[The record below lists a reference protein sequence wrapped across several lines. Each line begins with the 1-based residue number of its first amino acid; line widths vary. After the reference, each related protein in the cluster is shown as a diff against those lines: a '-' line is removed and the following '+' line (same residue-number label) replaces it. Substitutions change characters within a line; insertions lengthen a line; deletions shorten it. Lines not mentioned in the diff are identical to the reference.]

1 MKYALAALGFSAIA
15 ACSPQEYTG
24 DRSPEAVCE
33 YVQDSINAVD
43 ASLANVWGVQEVSY
57 DPKSGA
63 VYAVGDVNE
72 IRARLI
78 ALEFVNRNLFVSGV
92 YAQTEER
99 VLYFPNVV
107 DRGGESRALALYG
120 IPTTCPS
127 PSGRSVIKTQQVIQE

>member
-1 MKYALAALGFSAIA
+1 MKQVFAALGLSAIA

-24 DRSPEAVCE
+24 DRSSEAVCE
-33 YVQDSINAVD
+33 YVQDSVDAVD
-43 ASLANVWGVQEVSY
+43 ASLASVWGVQEISY

-92 YAQTEER
+92 YAETEDR
-99 VLYFPNVV
+99 VLYFPNVL
-107 DRGGESRALALYG
+107 DRGGESRALALYD
-120 IPTTCPS
+120 IPATCPNIQDKVFMN
-127 PSGRSVIKTQQVIQE
+127 RSN

>member
-1 MKYALAALGFSAIA
+1 MKYTVAAVGLSAIV
-15 ACSPQEYTG
+15 ACSPPEYTG

-33 YVQDSINAVD
+33 YVKDSVDAAD

-99 VLYFPNVV
+99 VLYFPNVL
-107 DRGGESRALALYG
+107 DRGGESRALALYD

-127 PSGRSVIKTQQVIQE
+127 PRRQSVIKTRQVIQE